1 MRFSLILYGFS
12 WILYDNRQWLTQW
25 LSQEEGPKNFP
36 KPDFHQ
42 KNVTVTGGLLPV
54 RSSRAFWILAKPL
67 HLRSMLSKSMR
78 CTESCNACTRHWST
92 ETTQFFSTTENTRPH
107 ITQPVLQKLKEF
119 GANFASFVSSTIFT
133 WHLANQLLL
142 LQASQQLFAEKTL
155 PQPEG
160 HRKCSLRVHVIT
172 KHGFFS
178 YRNQLISHRQNVLTV
193 MIPILNNKDVF
204 EPSYNESWSETII
217 TFAPTK

>member
-1 MRFSLILYGFS
+1 MWWKMDFIWQLVTISSVAGLRRSFKALLKARLAPKKKCSLF
-12 WILYDNRQWLTQW
+12 
-25 LSQEEGPKNFP
+25 
-36 KPDFHQ
+36 
-42 KNVTVTGGLLPV
+42 GGLL
-54 RSSRAFWILAKPL
+54 SIWFITAFWILAKPL

-142 LQASQQLFAEKTL
+142 LQASQQLIAEKTL

-178 YRNQLISHRQNVLTV
+178 YRNQLISHRQKCVDCN
-193 MIPILNNKDVF
+193 DSYF
-204 EPSYNESWSETII
+204 E
-217 TFAPTK
+217 